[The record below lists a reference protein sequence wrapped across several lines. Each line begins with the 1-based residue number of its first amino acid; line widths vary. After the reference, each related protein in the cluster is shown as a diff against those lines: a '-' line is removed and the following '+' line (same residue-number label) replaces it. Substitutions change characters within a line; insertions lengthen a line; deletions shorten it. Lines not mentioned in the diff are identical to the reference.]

1 MKLHSLF
8 LIIILQI
15 TSIVWAQ
22 NDSIPQKN
30 KEAKMHVGAYYAM
43 GLSRFYV
50 DSKLN
55 TRSDIGSYL
64 SYGIMLEFK
73 VYKKL
78 WLELNLKHAF
88 QRDLKINF
96 TQDTFNVD
104 FLIKGSGEATAM
116 LYIKYQILNKKKWSI
131 MTKLGLG
138 IGTFFFE
145 AYHKENSRKQTDYFF
160 APFSFGNLNYYSF
173 SGGFDINYKLRKHL
187 ILFNQVLFNTGINI
201 LREPENF
208 RNGSLSRPIHI
219 ETMIPQTL
227 IYSLGVKF

>member
-22 NDSIPQKN
+22 NDSIPKKN

-88 QRDLKINF
+88 QRDVKINF
-96 TQDTFNVD
+96 TQDTFNAD
-104 FLIKGSGEATAM
+104 FLIKSSGEATAM
-116 LYIKYQILNKKKWSI
+116 IYLKYEILNKKKWSI
-131 MTKLGLG
+131 MTKSGLG
-138 IGTFFFE
+138 IGTFSAE
-145 AYHKENSRKQTDYFF
+145 TYNKENSRNETRYFYS
-160 APFSFGNLNYYSF
+160 PSYFGTYNYYSF
-173 SGGFDINYKLRKHL
+173 SGGFDINYKLKKHL
-187 ILFNQVLFNTGINI
+187 VIFNQILFNSGFNTLTETTYIT
-201 LREPENF
+201 R
-208 RNGSLSRPIHI
+208 GSLSRPIHI
-219 ETMIPQTL
+219 ATLSPQTL